1 MAIPEKSHNESTT
14 QKRDERGAWFQG
26 ASTQCLDA
34 LQPGGAPWRLVLLGA
49 PGVGKG
55 TQAYLLNQRLK
66 ACHLS
71 TGDLFR
77 AASKQ
82 KECDLTPAMKAAMD
96 HMRRGELVPDS
107 TVWEMVRERTAC
119 IRCSG
124 GFVLD
129 GFPRTLGQ
137 AESLKQ
143 LMEGEKIPLT
153 AVVNYELPLEE
164 IVARLSGRRTCE
176 KCKAVFHITGQ
187 PPKLEGVCDRCSGKL
202 FQREDDRPESI
213 TVRMAAYER
222 STAPL
227 IEFYKS
233 LGTLLSIAA
242 TGSPDEICARTIS
255 ALVARAGATATV

>member
-1 MAIPEKSHNESTT
+1 MSAPEKSSATP
-14 QKRDERGAWFQG
+14 KKDDRGTWFQG
-26 ASTQCLDA
+26 ASTRCCDA
-34 LQPGGAPWRLVLLGA
+34 LPSNGSPWRLVLLGA

-55 TQAYLLNQRLK
+55 TQAFLLNQRLK

-82 KECDLTPAMKAAMD
+82 AECDLSPAMKSAMD

-107 TVWEMVRERTAC
+107 TVWEMVRERAAC

-129 GFPRTLGQ
+129 GFPRTIGQ

-143 LMEGEKIPLT
+143 LMESEKLPLT
-153 AVVNYELPLEE
+153 AVVNYELPLAE

-187 PPKLEGVCDRCSGKL
+187 PPKVEGVCDRCSGKL

-233 LGTLLSIAA
+233 LGLLLTVIAD
-242 TGSPDEICARTIS
+242 GSPEEICARTMA
-255 ALVARAGATATV
+255 ALAARTGARAAD

>member
-1 MAIPEKSHNESTT
+1 MSAADKPRATL
-14 QKRDERGAWFQG
+14 KRNDRGTWFQG
-26 ASTQCLDA
+26 SGEQCVDA
-34 LQPGGAPWRLVLLGA
+34 ISNGAPWRLVLLGA

-55 TQAYLLNQRLK
+55 TQAFLLNQRLK

-82 KECDLTPAMKAAMD
+82 AACDLSPAMKSAMD
-96 HMRRGELVPDS
+96 IMRRGELVPDS
-107 TVWEMVRERTAC
+107 TVWEMVRERAAC
-119 IRCSG
+119 LRCSG

-129 GFPRTLGQ
+129 GFPRTIGQ

-143 LMEGEKIPLT
+143 LMESEKIPLT

-176 KCKAVFHITGQ
+176 KCKAVFHLTGQ
-187 PPKLEGVCDRCSGKL
+187 PPKVEGVCDRCGGKL

-213 TVRMAAYER
+213 KVRMAAYER

-227 IEFYKS
+227 IQFYKS
-233 LGTLLSIAA
+233 LGLLLTVVANGSPEEICERTIMALAA
-242 TGSPDEICARTIS
+242 RTGSAVPA
-255 ALVARAGATATV
+255 A